1 VNNVDQENVIKS
13 VLELRRSVSKISV
26 QLGNVE
32 LLYEKLEPLELL
44 LNKVV

>member
-1 VNNVDQENVIKS
+1 VNNVDLVSAIKS
-13 VLELRRSVSKISV
+13 VLELRRSVYKIFV

-32 LLYEKLEPLELL
+32 LLYEKLDPLELL